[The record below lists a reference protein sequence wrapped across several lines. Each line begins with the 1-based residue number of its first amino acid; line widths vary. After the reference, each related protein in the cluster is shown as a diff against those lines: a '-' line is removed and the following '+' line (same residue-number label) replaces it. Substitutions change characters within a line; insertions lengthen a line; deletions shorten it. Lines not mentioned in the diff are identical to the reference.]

1 MIAMIIKPYYLLILF
16 LSSIAVAS
24 NEVRLVFDSEQE
36 VTHEILGVTVKI
48 TPSFEPETTAHANL
62 LASYRDSFYS
72 NSPNNLLID
81 RVLSWSC
88 TDSVPENRVLESKWE
103 NIRKTNFSILIKS
116 GCTRVDSKNLHSLS
130 ILIYCDNPRLELNVQ
145 YASKYRT
152 YFDVAPVGYVV
163 ESSST
168 LPSSFKKAYQLVAD
182 ISTFID
188 VASYFRKEIRLI
200 KLFGNIFTGYL
211 RDKAMDS
218 ILDQKTRRYQFSHWR
233 VRCRLCEKA
242 FELHNPSSRQTVKCP
257 TENCKAESTFIFR
270 D

>member
-1 MIAMIIKPYYLLILF
+1 MIAKRIKLHYTLILF

-24 NEVRLVFDSEQE
+24 NDVRLVFDSEQE

-48 TPSFEPETTAHANL
+48 MPSFEPETTAHANL
-62 LASYRDSFYS
+62 LVFYHDSFYS
-72 NSPNNLLID
+72 NSPNNFLID

-88 TDSVPENRVLESKWE
+88 SDSAPEGRVLESNWE
-103 NIRKTNFSILIKS
+103 NVRKTNFRILIKP
-116 GCTRVDSKNLHSLS
+116 GCTRVDSKTLHSLS
-130 ILIYCDNPRLELNVQ
+130 ILIYCDKPRLELNVQ

-168 LPSSFKKAYQLVAD
+168 LPSPFENAYQLVAD

-188 VASYFRKEIRLI
+188 VVSYFRKEIRLI

-218 ILDQKTRRYQFSHWR
+218 ILDQKKRRYQFSHWR
-233 VRCRLCEKA
+233 VRCRLCEKV

-257 TENCKAESTFIFR
+257 TDNCKAESTFIFS